1 VHSAGCSDPRSALG
15 ASRAAG
21 HDPPDRVTDMLRA
34 AVAFLIL
41 AIVAALL
48 GFTRI
53 AGTSSYIAQ
62 VLFMMSLVLFVLG
75 LLAGRRVRL

>member
-1 VHSAGCSDPRSALG
+1 
-15 ASRAAG
+15 
-21 HDPPDRVTDMLRA
+21 MLRA
-34 AVAFLIL
+34 AVAFLIF

-62 VLFMMSLVLFVLG
+62 VLFLVSLVLFVLG
-75 LLAGRRVRL
+75 LLAGRRLRL